1 MRHSTVADDRGFGG
15 GGKRMGPVQRF
26 LLTVMAAVLCLGT
39 LGASM
44 GAVAFGTA
52 ATAGAATSGPATTV
66 TSTVKDFQSCA
77 ITAGSLGGKRT
88 STTTTLYKVTQPTN
102 VAPGATF
109 TVTLASTGYGV
120 IPPTTTGATVK
131 FYGTQINRFGL
142 PTGTTLV
149 SSTIVTPGY
158 KAVTAT
164 IAKPTKRTALGA
176 TTVTVST
183 TTYAPSGKMIVVST
197 PTHIAGGDDFLGPTI
212 KLKLHLSTNP
222 PNPNVQLRY
231 ITDQSSGT
239 TPPATAAKH
248 SLIQVNEI
256 LTITVKDTCW
266 VNLTKTNVPF
276 ATVPVHDT
284 AAPTITILAPA
295 ANSQIVQNSVVH
307 AAFSCTQTPTWD
319 GVVSCTATNSGNPLS
334 VGQAITTAVL
344 GTHTVT
350 VSAKNKSTISSQQTV
365 HYKVIVPPYNLVP
378 PTITLTS
385 PVNGAVYVQG
395 STVTAHFSCH
405 AFAGTHITSCTGT
418 VPNGTAITT
427 STSGYKAF
435 TVKAKDDRGNPTTE
449 TVGYTVRSSGSP
461 STSSTSS
468 DVPLTATA
476 SSTNYS
482 CSLWDDYVNSSTSD
496 TCIIGAHLPEV
507 TWKVTTT
514 APKGGR
520 LVPGDKLTV
529 AEQIY
534 RPGALATSANGGYD
548 SGPYKETFTVVA
560 PAGTQITGPVSTS
573 KTGLSSSTYGGTA
586 SASGASACNYNDTGA
601 AGTGTGKY
609 CTNSATNIATGTA
622 TAPGSVKVGAY
633 ATTKNGAWG
642 STKNGTF
649 GSTKNGAF
657 GSTKNGTYST
667 TTVGAYGSTTVNT
680 LYSNTIKATDNGK
693 TVKTIATTAK
703 KITVTSDTGSPKT
716 GRVEVSV
723 TKTGTKSIAVF
734 AYTGHSTSTLTGVTY
749 VSGTKTAKLL
759 TGAFVRQPIT
769 SANFTGTGFVLPV
782 SSVTGFQT
790 TAGGE
795 VKVGTTTGTKSA
807 IFKYTSDSTSATTCG
822 TASCFTTVTRVSGT
836 GTIAKGDTVT
846 QVDQTIAT
854 NVTLHAAADTNF
866 GTTGTVRLDV
876 QVTTAGHQGT
886 ALVKYTGDSTTAATC
901 GSAACFTTITWLS
914 GSKGIP
920 VVGGPIAQ
928 VSRTI
933 ATYTGA
939 TTVLHATS
947 DTGFNTKGIGR
958 TLDVQ
963 VKTGA
968 TVGTA
973 VVSYTT
979 DSATATTCGD
989 ATDCFT
995 KVKYVSGSHGV
1006 PVVTGPVTQI
1016 SPTITAYTGTSTF
1029 LHATADSGF
1038 NTKGIGRTLDVKV
1051 TTHTI
1056 QTVPTHEIKTEPTT
1070 VVVTV
1075 PTSECSPNPTYP
1087 TPTATHST
1095 ICSVVTVPTHE
1106 IKTEPTT
1113 VVVTVPTTV
1122 AGTGTAVVSY
1132 TSDSTTAAT
1141 CGSAACF
1148 TKAKYVSGAHGVP
1161 VVTGPVKQISPT
1173 IVTYTGTTTWLHAT
1187 SDTGFTTKGAGR
1199 NLDVQVK
1206 TGTTVGTA
1214 VVSYTTDA
1222 TAVATCGSAACF
1234 TKAKYVSGSHGVPV
1248 VTGPITQISPT
1259 IATYS
1264 GTTTFL
1270 HATSDTGFTTKLTR
1284 KLAVRV
1290 TKTGVKG
1297 TAIVSYTTD
1306 STTAA
1311 TCGSAACFT
1320 KATFVSGAHGIP
1332 IVNTQNTIAATLT
1345 PAITPGTFKTKAV
1358 RQLDPTIGTLSSGVL
1373 HATADTGFT
1382 ASGTATVAVT
1392 KTGVK
1397 GTAVFSYTGDSTT
1410 AATCGSAACFT
1421 GVNYK
1426 SGAKGVPVVTG
1437 SISQTLGTVA
1447 TFTGSGKIAVA
1458 TVKTKG
1464 FAASGLLKVTTTNG
1478 TAWIAYTSHTT
1489 TSFTGLTTKSG
1500 SGTVTTAATGVVE
1513 PGLGGNGYAAW
1524 TTVAAGSNNTT
1535 VSTFIPGGGHLA
1547 VASTTN
1553 FAAAG
1558 GTLVVVT
1565 SNGTVHLTYTGVSG
1579 STLTGVKASTGAS
1592 GRIYSSAPVALLTA
1606 TAIKGAAKVAGTSV
1620 SGWTWNVTVHSASSF
1635 AVQWNGSS
1643 CENNTGSPTPT
1654 ADAACKTNAEEIQGI
1669 DGTYIYLHYRLVVT
1683 GSGTISIPGIGVIHA
1698 HQHDWDGTTAHK
1710 TGSTTFVTTA
1720 GTAPGLSWLSDA
1732 TPPTSSIVSPQEGG
1746 VYGFGAAKT
1755 ASYSCSDSS
1764 AGVTISSCV
1773 GYETTTQVTNGHA
1786 LTTSALVHNE
1796 IHQFKVVATSSDG
1809 LTSTSYAS
1817 FVTLASPP
1825 VLTTQPAYA
1834 VTSGGSVTVPL
1845 PYSGTYPV
1853 TLSTEKIVTT
1863 PSHGT
1868 AAIQPTGKIT
1878 YTNNDTPFESDS
1890 FQVKVSDTA
1899 GNPSNVETVHLTVA
1913 NPHKPTITVNTPPQN
1928 GSGSY
1933 ARGQTVLATY
1943 TCGDNVIGGVS
1954 TCSAK
1959 QTVNGTLTSVPDGSP
1974 IDTTSLVLGNTHSL
1988 TVSAVGFGGATGTQ
2002 SSTTTVTYTVN
2013 TPHPAAASF
2022 SVKVP
2027 DTGNDTVKAL
2037 THVTST
2043 FPITPGTLAVVTLP
2057 SHGTA
2062 TVDAAH
2068 VVKYAP
2074 RTIGSE
2080 LTHDS
2085 FTYDVKDTD
2094 GQLSNKGTVG
2104 VTIYPVPTIAS
2115 ISRTSGPTT
2124 GGTQVTITGTGF
2136 STVSSIKF
2144 GTTPA
2149 TGVTVRSETQL
2160 VAIAPAHAAGT
2171 VGISVTTPGG
2181 TSATTPAD
2189 LYKFIVPP
2197 PVVSAISPSSGPAA
2211 GSTTVTVSGSGLS
2224 GASKVYFGT
2233 KTGTTISVNAVG
2245 NQLTVKSPPG
2255 TSGSAVNVRVVT
2267 AGGESNAVT
2276 ADLFTYGP
2284 IISSIS
2290 PATGSTAGGSQVTV
2304 TGAGFSTVTHVK
2316 FGTTTAQ
2323 SYTVRSATQIVATAP
2338 AHAAGTVGISVTTA
2352 VGTTPTTVHDI
2363 YKYVIPVPVVS
2374 AVSPASGPSAGGTTV
2389 TVSGSGLAG
2398 ATTVFF
2404 GAAKGSTIS
2413 VNAGGTQ
2420 LTVKSPPGTSGSAV
2434 NVRVVTAGGES
2445 NAVPADLFTYGPILT
2460 SISPFVGSTLG
2471 STQVTITGAGF
2482 STVTHVKF
2490 GTTTAASF
2498 SVKSATQLVAVS
2510 PAHAAGTVAIS
2521 VTTAAGTTPATS
2533 ADTFKFVIPVPVVAG
2548 VSPSSG
2554 PAAGGT
2560 TVTVSGSGLAGA
2572 TTISFGASKGR
2583 TISCN
2588 AGGTQCTVKTPS
2600 GTAGVSVNVQVT
2612 TAGGV
2617 SAVVPA
2623 DVFTYGPIISSVSPP
2638 SGTTVG
2644 GTQVTITGTGFST
2657 VQHVKF
2663 GTTTASAYT
2672 VKSSTQITATA
2683 PAHAAGTVRIT
2694 VITAGGTTPSS
2705 SGDTYQFVVLNPA
2718 VAGVSPASGPAAGGT
2733 TVTVSG
2739 SNLYGASTV
2748 FFGSAKGSTIV
2759 VNGAGNQLTVKS
2771 PAGTAGTTVDVRVK
2785 TPANESP
2792 VVTADHFTYGPVIT
2806 SLSRTTG
2813 PVAGG
2818 TKVTI
2823 TGAGFLT
2830 VQHVKFGA
2838 TTAASYTVNS
2848 ATSITATSP
2857 AHAAGTVGIS
2867 VTTVAG
2873 TTPTTSADQYKFH

>member
-1 MRHSTVADDRGFGG
+1 MRHSTVADDRGVGGTGG

-52 ATAGAATSGPATTV
+52 TTAGAATAGPATTV
-66 TSTVKDFQSCA
+66 TNTVKDYQSCA

-88 STTTTLYKVTQPTN
+88 STTTTLYKVTQPTK

-142 PTGTTLV
+142 PAGTTLV

-212 KLKLHLSTNP
+212 RLTLHLSTNP

-239 TPPATAAKH
+239 TPPTTAAKH

-256 LTITVKDTCW
+256 VTITVKDTCW

-284 AAPTITILAPA
+284 ATPTITILAPA

-307 AAFSCTQTPTWD
+307 SAFSCTQTPTWD
-319 GVVSCTATNSGNPLS
+319 GVVSCTATNTGHTLS
-334 VGQAITTAVL
+334 VGQAVTTAVI

-350 VSAKNKSTISSQQTV
+350 VTAKNKSTITSTQTS

-405 AFAGTHITSCTGT
+405 TFAGTHITSCTGT
-418 VPNGTAITT
+418 VASGTAITT
-427 STSGYKAF
+427 STPGYKAF
-435 TVKAKDDRGNPTTE
+435 TVKAKDGRGNPTTE

-534 RPGALATSANGGYD
+534 RPGALATSTNGGYD

-642 STKNGTF
+642 STKNGAF

-657 GSTKNGTYST
+657 GSTKNGTYAT

-680 LYSNTIKATDNGK
+680 LYSSTVKATSNTK

-703 KITVTSDTGSPKT
+703 KIFVASVTGGAKTSGRLEVTVTKS
-716 GRVEVSV
+716 
-723 TKTGTKSIAVF
+723 GTKSVAVF
-734 AYTGHSTSTLTGVTY
+734 SYTGETGTVGFKTVVY
-749 VSGTKTAKLL
+749 VSGTKTAKLK
-759 TGAFVRQPIT
+759 TGAFVRQPTT
-769 SANFTGTGFVLPV
+769 SANVTVLPI

-790 TAGGE
+790 TVGGE

-807 IFKYTSDSTSATTCG
+807 IFKYTSDSTSNTTCG
-822 TASCFTTVTRVSGT
+822 TNPCFTTVSRVSGT

-846 QVDQTIAT
+846 QVDQTIGT

-963 VKTGA
+963 VKIGT

-979 DSATATTCGD
+979 DSATAATCGD

-995 KVKYVSGSHGV
+995 KVKYVSGAHGV
-1006 PVVTGPVTQI
+1006 PVVTGPVKQI
-1016 SPTITAYTGTSTF
+1016 SPTITAYTGTTTF
-1029 LHATADSGF
+1029 LHATADTGF
-1038 NTKGIGRTLDVKV
+1038 NTKGIGRKLDVKV

-1070 VVVTV
+1070 VLVTV
-1075 PTSECSPNPTYP
+1075 PTTECTPNPTYP
-1087 TPTATHST
+1087 TPTATHAT

-1106 IKTEPTT
+1106 LKTEPTT

-1148 TKAKYVSGAHGVP
+1148 TKATFVSGAHGVP

-1173 IVTYTGTTTWLHAT
+1173 IVTYSGTTTWLHAT
-1187 SDTGFTTKGAGR
+1187 ADTGFTTKGAGR

-1234 TKAKYVSGSHGVPV
+1234 TKAKYVSGAHGVPV
-1248 VTGPITQISPT
+1248 ATGPVTQISPT
-1259 IATYS
+1259 ISTYT

-1290 TKTGVKG
+1290 TLTGVKG
-1297 TAIVSYTTD
+1297 TAVVSYTTD

-1320 KATFVSGAHGIP
+1320 KATYVSGAHGIP
-1332 IVNTQNTIAATLT
+1332 IVNTQNTILGTVT
-1345 PAITPGTFKTKAV
+1345 PTTTPGTYKTKAV
-1358 RQLDPTIGTLSSGVL
+1358 RQLDPTIATLSSGVL

-1397 GTAVFSYTGDSTT
+1397 GTAVFSYTGDSAT

-1426 SGAKGVPVVTG
+1426 SGAKGVPVATG
-1437 SISQTLGTVA
+1437 SISQSLQTVA

-1478 TAWIAYTSHTT
+1478 TAWVTYASHTT

-1500 SGTVTTAATGVVE
+1500 TGTVTTAATGIVE

-1579 STLTGVKASTGAS
+1579 STLTGVKATTGAS
-1592 GRIYSSAPVALLTA
+1592 GRIYSSAPLALLTA

-1635 AVQWNGSS
+1635 AVQWDGSS

-1683 GSGTISIPGIGVIHA
+1683 GTGTISIPGIGVIHA
-1698 HQHDWDGTTAHK
+1698 DQHDWDGTTAHK

-1825 VLTTQPAYA
+1825 VLTTQPAYSL
-1834 VTSGGSVTVPL
+1834 TSGGSLTVPL

-1853 TLSTEKIVTT
+1853 TLATEKIVTT

-1878 YTNNDTPFESDS
+1878 YTNDNTPFASDS

-1899 GNPSNVETVHLTVA
+1899 GNPSNVETVHLTLS

-1933 ARGQTVLATY
+1933 ARGSTVLATY

-1954 TCSAK
+1954 TCSAT

-1974 IDTTSLVLGNTHSL
+1974 IDTTSLILGNTHSL
-1988 TVSAVGFGGATGTQ
+1988 TVKAVGFGGASGTQ

-2013 TPHPAAASF
+2013 SPHPAAASF

-2027 DTGNDTVKAL
+2027 DTGNDTVKVL

-2043 FPITPGTLAVVTLP
+2043 YPITPGTLALVTLP
-2057 SHGTA
+2057 IHGTA

-2104 VTIYPVPTIAS
+2104 VTIFPVPVIAS

-2136 STVSSIKF
+2136 STVSSVKF

-2149 TGVTVRSETQL
+2149 TGITVRSETQL

-2189 LYKFIVPP
+2189 LYKFVVPP

-2245 NQLTVKSPPG
+2245 NQLTAKSPSG
-2255 TSGSAVNVRVVT
+2255 TSGSSVAVRVVT
-2267 AGGESNAVT
+2267 PGGEATRCRRTCSPT
-2276 ADLFTYGP
+2276 AR
-2284 IISSIS
+2284 SSRPS
-2290 PATGSTAGGSQVTV
+2290 RPQV
-2304 TGAGFSTVTHVK
+2304 G
-2316 FGTTTAQ
+2316 
-2323 SYTVRSATQIVATAP
+2323 RRP
-2338 AHAAGTVGISVTTA
+2338 EAA
-2352 VGTTPTTVHDI
+2352 
-2363 YKYVIPVPVVS
+2363 
-2374 AVSPASGPSAGGTTV
+2374 
-2389 TVSGSGLAG
+2389 
-2398 ATTVFF
+2398 
-2404 GAAKGSTIS
+2404 
-2413 VNAGGTQ
+2413 
-2420 LTVKSPPGTSGSAV
+2420 
-2434 NVRVVTAGGES
+2434 R
-2445 NAVPADLFTYGPILT
+2445 
-2460 SISPFVGSTLG
+2460 
-2471 STQVTITGAGF
+2471 
-2482 STVTHVKF
+2482 
-2490 GTTTAASF
+2490 
-2498 SVKSATQLVAVS
+2498 
-2510 PAHAAGTVAIS
+2510 
-2521 VTTAAGTTPATS
+2521 
-2533 ADTFKFVIPVPVVAG
+2533 
-2548 VSPSSG
+2548 
-2554 PAAGGT
+2554 
-2560 TVTVSGSGLAGA
+2560 
-2572 TTISFGASKGR
+2572 
-2583 TISCN
+2583 
-2588 AGGTQCTVKTPS
+2588 
-2600 GTAGVSVNVQVT
+2600 
-2612 TAGGV
+2612 
-2617 SAVVPA
+2617 
-2623 DVFTYGPIISSVSPP
+2623 
-2638 SGTTVG
+2638 
-2644 GTQVTITGTGFST
+2644 
-2657 VQHVKF
+2657 
-2663 GTTTASAYT
+2663 
-2672 VKSSTQITATA
+2672 
-2683 PAHAAGTVRIT
+2683 
-2694 VITAGGTTPSS
+2694 
-2705 SGDTYQFVVLNPA
+2705 
-2718 VAGVSPASGPAAGGT
+2718 
-2733 TVTVSG
+2733 
-2739 SNLYGASTV
+2739 
-2748 FFGSAKGSTIV
+2748 
-2759 VNGAGNQLTVKS
+2759 
-2771 PAGTAGTTVDVRVK
+2771 
-2785 TPANESP
+2785 
-2792 VVTADHFTYGPVIT
+2792 
-2806 SLSRTTG
+2806 
-2813 PVAGG
+2813 
-2818 TKVTI
+2818 
-2823 TGAGFLT
+2823 
-2830 VQHVKFGA
+2830 
-2838 TTAASYTVNS
+2838 
-2848 ATSITATSP
+2848 
-2857 AHAAGTVGIS
+2857 
-2867 VTTVAG
+2867 
-2873 TTPTTSADQYKFH
+2873 